1 MPSLDS
7 MLFKASPR
15 AYSVDLFLGLPLI
28 PKIFAILLS
37 SFHLYSVIVSA
48 DIVPADIVPADIVPA
63 STDSPVCTLPDPL
76 P

>member
-1 MPSLDS
+1 MY
-7 MLFKASPR
+7 KR
-15 AYSVDLFLGLPLI
+15 Q
-28 PKIFAILLS
+28 ILLS
-37 SFHLYSVIVSA
+37 SFNLYSVIVSA